1 MHCEAMSRKI
11 LVTSALPYANGSIH
25 LGHMVEHVQ
34 TDIWVRF
41 QRMRGHEVWYVCAD
55 DTHGTPVMLAA
66 EKAGITPEQLITQAR
81 EEHLRDFMGFGI
93 SYDLYYSTHTEE
105 TQHFA
110 GLIYTRLKEAGL
122 IDIRPVEQFY
132 DPQREMFLP
141 DRFVKGECPRCH
153 AKDQYGDSCEAC
165 GATYSTT
172 ELIEPYSAVTGAKP
186 ERRLSD
192 HHFFKLGEC
201 AEFLKHWTRSGTIP
215 LAAANKLNEWF
226 EAGLS
231 DWDISR
237 DKPYFGFE
245 IPGAPDKFFYVWLD
259 APVGYMGSFQHLAAQ
274 KHLDFDAWWGVDSEA
289 ELHHFIGKDILYF
302 HSLFWPAMLAR
313 AGFRTPTQLHVH
325 GFLTVNGAKMSKS
338 RGSFITAHHY
348 LAHLNP
354 EHLRYYYAAKLNASV
369 DDLDLNLDD
378 FTARVNSDLIGKY
391 VNLASRTAG
400 FIRKRFAGRTA
411 RNLHAPAED
420 LVQRFRA
427 AGEAIAQ
434 TYEQGEFSKVM
445 RDIMALADLAN
456 QYVDANKPWDIAKD
470 PARDEELHAVCT
482 SCLELFRLLTL
493 YLKPVLPKVA
503 SEVERLLQIPELSW
517 EAVDATL
524 LDQPIE
530 DYQHLMTRV
539 DARQIEALLAAS
551 SETVKESSLAKS
563 QQSNAAGKT
572 TSSELGTTIEGTAS
586 KSSHP
591 APQAAD
597 ISTFQTSAP
606 PPAPFAETIG
616 IDDFLKI
623 DLRVGRILKAETI
636 PEADK
641 LLKLTID
648 LGLETRTVFAGIKSA
663 YTVASLE
670 GRLTVVVANLAPR
683 KMRFGESQGM
693 VLAAGDGQ
701 GIYILNPDS
710 GATPG
715 MRIK

>member
-1 MHCEAMSRKI
+1 MSRKI

-105 TQHFA
+105 TKHFA
-110 GLIYTRLKEAGL
+110 NLIYTRLREAGL

-132 DPQREMFLP
+132 DPQRKMFLP

-172 ELIEPYSAVTGAKP
+172 ELIDPYSAVTGAKP

-192 HHFFKLGEC
+192 HHFFKLGAC

-215 LAAANKLNEWF
+215 LAAANKLGEWF

-274 KHLDFDAWWGVDSEA
+274 KNLDFDAWWGVDSEA

-313 AGFRTPTQLHVH
+313 SGFRTPTQLHVH

-338 RGSFITAHHY
+338 RGSFITAGNY
-348 LAHLNP
+348 LNHLNP

-369 DDLDLNLDD
+369 DDLDLSLDD

-400 FIRKRFAGRTA
+400 FIRKRFTGRTA

-427 AGEAIAQ
+427 AGDSIALA
-434 TYEQGEFSKVM
+434 YEQGEFSKAM

-470 PARDEELHAVCT
+470 ASRDAELHAVCT
-482 SCLELFRLLTL
+482 ACLELFRLLTL

-503 SEVERLLQIPELSW
+503 MEVERLLQIPELSW
-517 EAVDATL
+517 EAIDATV

-530 DYQHLMTRV
+530 EYQHLMARV
-539 DARQIEALLAAS
+539 DAKQIEALLAAS
-551 SETVKESSLAKS
+551 SETVKETAHKNES
-563 QQSNAAGKT
+563 GKNE
-572 TSSELGTTIEGTAS
+572 SGKNESGKNESGES
-586 KSSHP
+586 KSTKANP
-591 APQAAD
+591 A
-597 ISTFQTSAP
+597 

-616 IDDFLKI
+616 IDDFSKI
-623 DLRVGRILKAETI
+623 DLRVGRILKAEAI

-648 LGLETRTVFAGIKSA
+648 LGLEIRTVFAGIKSA
-663 YTVASLE
+663 YTPESLE